1 MLKQRYY
8 HGATAN
14 PKNINLVENAAFE
27 KPNTWIAIP
36 PGRAKRQTI
45 VQESLQIIH
54 VPNVFLQGNEN
65 SCAITSL
72 ANALMYIND
81 KASAYELMKHKKKC
95 LATTR
100 RLQFLTTVLRAMG
113 YTVTKITDFDVLN
126 NVSNWPTVCGL
137 SGSDG
142 DRGHAVS
149 VCGQVLFDGSVSH
162 AMKLTKEN
170 LNWCC
175 GAPGITVNYV
185 KVYLA
190 YRFEMFGYIPKHFKQ
205 VL

>member
-14 PKNINLVENAAFE
+14 PNDINLVENAAFE

-142 DRGHAVS
+142 GRGHAVS

-190 YRFEMFGYIPKHFKQ
+190 YRFEMFGYIPKHFKH